1 VVRRKMHIEFHQPQ
15 LINIIHVSL
24 LLLFLGVECGVIQF
38 GERMPHEN
46 LSTLVMAML
55 VAFFIFV
62 FSFDSLSAR
71 LLFGN
76 SLLRLMGSLSFSL
89 YLLHMPVLYWVK
101 KLYPDEITHPVVVA
115 LTFMLIIAL
124 ATLYFHTVERYC
136 ALAVKTLGKKYVG
149 RIEGMFT
156 RLGVKNKAPVS

>member
-1 VVRRKMHIEFHQPQ
+1 M
-15 LINIIHVSL
+15 
-24 LLLFLGVECGVIQF
+24 GVECGVIQLS
-38 GERMPHEN
+38 ERMTHEN
-46 LSTLVMAML
+46 LSTLVMAVL

-76 SLLRLMGSLSFSL
+76 PLLRLMGSLSFSL

-101 KLYPDEITHPVVVA
+101 KLYPDEIAHPVVVA
-115 LTFMLIIAL
+115 LTFVLIIAL
-124 ATLYFHTVERYC
+124 ATLYFYTVERYC
-136 ALAVKTLGKKYVG
+136 ALAVKNLGKKYAG

-156 RLGVKNKAPVS
+156 RLGVKNKAAIG